1 MEIDLLVDLPKIN
14 RDVSAR
20 AQGKTDEQ
28 RAIARKYDWRYF
40 DMRIPRIC
48 YGGYSYDGRWIPVVR
63 RFAEYYKL
71 PQGASILDVGCAKG
85 YMLYDFI
92 GMDCNFDVVGV
103 DISSYA
109 VGCCP
114 PSVNAIIGN
123 ARDLS
128 MFGYKEFDLVISI
141 NTIHNLVESECR
153 QAVREIQRVGKNSF
167 ITVDAYRDDAEK
179 ERMMLW
185 NTTGETI
192 RSVKGWMKLFEEE
205 KYTGD
210 YYWFIP

>member
-20 AQGKTDEQ
+20 AQEKTDEQ

-92 GMDCNFDVVGV
+92 GMDCDFDVVGV
-103 DISSYA
+103 DISRYA
-109 VGCCP
+109 VNCCP
-114 PSVNAIIGN
+114 PSVDAILGN
-123 ARDLS
+123 ARNLS
-128 MFGYKEFDLVISI
+128 MFSDKEFDLVISI